1 MTTSS
6 TKECPTCE
14 GTGCIMSEEISFMPQ
29 NYDRFAEPV
38 YEEVEIECPDCEG
51 TGIEQLFIVVCP

>member
-1 MTTSS
+1 
-6 TKECPTCE
+6 
-14 GTGCIMSEEISFMPQ
+14 MSEEISFMPQ